1 MKPDEIL
8 TYNFIQEVVREE
20 MEWAYL
26 HAEEEEV
33 RLAAS
38 IIRAY
43 YSLP

>member
-8 TYNFIQEVVREE
+8 TFDFIYEVVREE
-20 MEWAYL
+20 MDWVQY

-33 RLAAS
+33 RIAAS

-43 YSLP
+43 YSSP

>member
-20 MEWAYL
+20 MDWVQY
-26 HAEEEEV
+26 HAEEEAV

-38 IIRAY
+38 IVRAY
-43 YSLP
+43 YSSP